1 MLAKLLAQDTY
12 VRLANMDHS
21 NYTRTIW
28 MT

>member
-1 MLAKLLAQDTY
+1 MLAKLFAQDTY

-21 NYTRTIW
+21 NYTRTMW